1 MKKVLVTGASGFI
14 GRYCLPL
21 LVQQGYEIHAVAR
34 QKPQETIEQD
44 VRWHE
49 CDLLQPGSASSLVQQ
64 TRPTHLLH
72 LAWYAVPQKFWTAP
86 ANLDWVRASLDLLRS
101 FTESGGE
108 RIVAAGTCAE
118 YAWDSGECLEAQTA
132 LLPHTLYGSC
142 KLAFGQ
148 ILDSWGR
155 QTGLSSAWGRVF
167 FLYGP
172 QEHPSRVVAYVT
184 QSLLEGKEALCS
196 DGTQMRDFLHV
207 EDVASA
213 FVSMLG
219 SDVDGPVNIG
229 SGKAVALRDVLM
241 TIGELTGRPELLRFG
256 ARGSAGE
263 APAFWANNQKLLQSG
278 WSPRY
283 NLTRGLAETVEWW
296 RNSAKVP
303 PMTAP
308 RQG

>member
-1 MKKVLVTGASGFI
+1 MKKILVTGASGFI
-14 GRYCLPL
+14 GRHCLPL
-21 LVQQGYEIHAVAR
+21 LVQQGYDVHAVAR
-34 QKPQETIEQD
+34 RKPQWKTEPD
-44 VRWHE
+44 VQWHE
-49 CDLLQPGSASSLVQQ
+49 SDLLQLGNVPNLLRQV
-64 TRPTHLLH
+64 RPALLLH

-86 ANLDWVRASLDLLRS
+86 ENLDWLRASLDLLRS
-101 FTESGGE
+101 FTENGGE
-108 RIVAAGTCAE
+108 RIVAVGTCAE
-118 YAWDSGECLEAQTA
+118 YDWSSGECVEGETPLAPA
-132 LLPHTLYGSC
+132 TLYGTC
-142 KLAFGQ
+142 KLAFSQ
-148 ILDSWGR
+148 ILDAWSR
-155 QTGLSSAWGRVF
+155 QTGLSSSCGRVF

-303 PMTAP
+303 PMTVP